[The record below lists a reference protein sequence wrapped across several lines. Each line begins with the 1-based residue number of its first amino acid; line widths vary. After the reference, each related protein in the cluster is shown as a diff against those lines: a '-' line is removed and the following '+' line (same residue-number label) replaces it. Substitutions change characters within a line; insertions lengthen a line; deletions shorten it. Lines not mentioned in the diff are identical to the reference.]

1 MVAAA
6 AGELSPA
13 PSLDAL
19 KALAR
24 AGPVL
29 ATVDNVQW
37 ADLATAQALRPMPR
51 LLASYPLS
59 WILAMGTSSDGRPA
73 ELLFDLLES
82 DGAAGSATRT
92 RSRSTCASV
101 PQARHQVAR
110 RAGPDRAGARAA
122 RDGANSMTGG
132 CEAPARRRG

>member
-13 PSLDAL
+13 PSVDAL

-24 AGPVL
+24 TGPVL

-73 ELLFDLLES
+73 EQLFDPLES
-82 DGAAGSATRT
+82 DRAAGSATRT
-92 RSRSTCASV
+92 RSRSHLRECSASSTSG
-101 PQARHQVAR
+101 
-110 RAGPDRAGARAA
+110 RASSWPGSRWSTRGP
-122 RDGANSMTGG
+122 
-132 CEAPARRRG
+132 RRRKLHDWGM